1 MGPDD
6 TGEVIRY
13 TVNYVA
19 VSITTSQVM
28 GRRRR
33 ETNRVSDECILG
45 GRMNIDR
52 NMTVNGR
59 ETSATLTELSEY
71 TVI

>member
-19 VSITTSQVM
+19 VSITTSQGM

-45 GRMNIDR
+45 GLMNIDR
-52 NMTVNGR
+52 NMTVNGT

-71 TVI
+71 IVI

>member
-19 VSITTSQVM
+19 VSITTSQGM

-33 ETNRVSDECILG
+33 ETNTVSDRCILG
-45 GRMNIDR
+45 GLMNIDR
-52 NMTVNGR
+52 NMTVNGT

>member
-1 MGPDD
+1 MGLDD
-6 TGEVIRY
+6 TSVVIRY

-19 VSITTSQVM
+19 VSITTSQGM

-33 ETNRVSDECILG
+33 ETNRVSDGCILG

-52 NMTVNGR
+52 NMTVNGTA
-59 ETSATLTELSEY
+59 TSATLTELSEY
-71 TVI
+71 TV